1 MSNSLDA
8 IEIETAPNPSH
19 AVIWLHGLGADG
31 NDFAPIVPQLDL
43 AGSPAIRFIF
53 PHAPVRPVSING
65 GMPMRAWYDIL
76 NAELVRKEDEQG
88 LRDSERTI
96 QALIA
101 RENARGIPTSKIV
114 LAGFSQGSAMTL
126 LAGLRL
132 DQKLAG
138 LISLSGYLPLA
149 DKFAAERH
157 SANQDT
163 PIFLAHGTLDPVVIF
178 ARGQATHQQ
187 LEELGYSVNWKT
199 YSMPHTVCLE
209 EIDDMAQFLRKVLV

>member
-31 NDFAPIVPQLDL
+31 NDFAPIVPQLGL
-43 AGSPAIRFIF
+43 GSSPAIRFVF

-76 NAELVRKEDEQG
+76 NVDLVRKEDEQG
-88 LRDSERTI
+88 LRDSQREV

-101 RENARGIPTSKIV
+101 RENARGIPTSNIV

-126 LAGLRL
+126 LAGLHL

-138 LISLSGYLPLA
+138 LMSLSGYLPLA

-163 PIFLAHGTLDPVVIF
+163 PIFLAHGTLDPVVVF
-178 ARGQATHQQ
+178 ARGQATHRQ
-187 LEELGYSVNWKT
+187 LEELGYSVTWKT
-199 YSMPHTVCLE
+199 YNMPHTVCLE